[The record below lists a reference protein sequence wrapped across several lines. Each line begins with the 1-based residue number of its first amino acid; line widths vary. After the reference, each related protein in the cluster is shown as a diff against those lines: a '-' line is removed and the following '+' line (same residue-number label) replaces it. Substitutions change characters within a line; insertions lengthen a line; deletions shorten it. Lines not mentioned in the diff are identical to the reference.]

1 MATRR
6 PNTFSTSNKRPRAWQ
21 QVEDEPESEAPSE
34 AFKKLQRELEEREEV
49 ERRNSE
55 RRAYLDELV
64 ARTEGRSRKVG
75 TLLYLDV
82 ELRKQTSTMAKL
94 QSFVTT
100 GRLIFEVFDD
110 LLPRTADAIIRLVRA
125 TGTQAAAKGKQPAE
139 RSSTASYLNAT
150 FSYVVPGFI
159 CRGGTAVADEHA
171 TARSAFYGTTE
182 AIWDGLTLTCRG
194 VIALASEKSN
204 EFIISFK
211 PLEDL
216 DGQRMV
222 FGRVC
227 PASFELLDEIEAAG
241 APDGEPTKAIV
252 IVGGGVIDPEQPI
265 TKYVRP
271 VVRPKEVQQTER
283 RSKGFTDCTRTRAAQ
298 QPRSRS
304 RRRCLCCL
312 PGDGCACA
320 RAKPLH
326 RTCVR
331 HAPLTSRRCA
341 RFTVSCATDRKHTF
355 T

>member
-1 MATRR
+1 MAPQR
-6 PNTFSTSNKRPRAWQ
+6 PNAFSTAKHKRPRAWQ
-21 QVEDEPESEAPSE
+21 QAEDEAPEGEQPSE
-34 AFKKLQRELEEREEV
+34 AFVKLQRELEEREKV
-49 ERRNSE
+49 ERRNEE
-55 RRAYLDELV
+55 RRARLDELV
-64 ARTEGRSRKVG
+64 ARTEGRSAKVG

-110 LLPRTADAIIRLVRA
+110 LLPRTADAMIRLVRA
-125 TGTQAAAKGKQPAE
+125 TGAQADSKAP
-139 RSSTASYLNAT
+139 RSSAASYLNAT
-150 FSYVVPGFI
+150 FSYVVPGFL

-171 TARSAFYGTTE
+171 ASRTAFDGTSE
-182 AIWDGLTLTCRG
+182 AIWEGLTLSCRG
-194 VIALASEKSN
+194 VLALASEKSN

-227 PASFELLDEIEAAG
+227 PASAELLDEIEAAG
-241 APDGEPTKAIV
+241 APNGEVSKAIV

-271 VVRPKEVQQTER
+271 VVRPKEVRTTER
-283 RSKGFTDCTRTRAAQ
+283 RAKGFTDY
-298 QPRSRS
+298 
-304 RRRCLCCL
+304 
-312 PGDGCACA
+312 
-320 RAKPLH
+320 
-326 RTCVR
+326 
-331 HAPLTSRRCA
+331 
-341 RFTVSCATDRKHTF
+341 RKHTF

>member
-1 MATRR
+1 MTLRKANVFATGK
-6 PNTFSTSNKRPRAWQ
+6 KRPRAWR
-21 QVEDEPESEAPSE
+21 QVEDNEAGEDRESE

-49 ERRNSE
+49 ERKNAE
-55 RRAYLDELV
+55 RLAHLDELI
-64 ARTEGRSRKVG
+64 ARTEGRSRTVG
-75 TLLYLDV
+75 TLLYLDI
-82 ELRKQTSTMAKL
+82 ELRKKASTMAKM

-110 LLPRTADAIIRLVRA
+110 LTPKTASAMVRLVRA
-125 TGTQAAAKGKQPAE
+125 TGEQASARDGRDRQSAN
-139 RSSTASYLNAT
+139 SYYNAT
-150 FSYVVPGFI
+150 FSYVVPGFL
-159 CRGGTAVADEHA
+159 CRGGTSVAEEN
-171 TARSAFYGTTE
+171 TGTRSAFPGTKE
-182 AIWDGLTLTCRG
+182 AIWDGLKLTCRG

-241 APDGEPTKAIV
+241 TPDGDPSRTIV

-271 VVRPKEVQQTER
+271 VVRPKEEKVTER
-283 RSKGFTDCTRTRAAQ
+283 RTKGFTDY
-298 QPRSRS
+298 
-304 RRRCLCCL
+304 
-312 PGDGCACA
+312 
-320 RAKPLH
+320 
-326 RTCVR
+326 
-331 HAPLTSRRCA
+331 
-341 RFTVSCATDRKHTF
+341 RKFTF

>member
-1 MATRR
+1 MPPVRA
-6 PNTFSTSNKRPRAWQ
+6 NTFTSSKKRPRAWQ
-21 QVEDEPESEAPSE
+21 QAEEGEGEAPSE
-34 AFKKLQRELEEREEV
+34 AFLKLQRELV
-49 ERRNSE
+49 ERDKIEGRNEE

-125 TGTQAAAKGKQPAE
+125 TAAQAAAKGKQPAD
-139 RSSTASYLNAT
+139 RSSAASYLNAT

-171 TARSAFYGTTE
+171 ASRSAFPGTSE
-182 AIWDGLTLTCRG
+182 ALWDGLTLTCRG
-194 VIALASEKSN
+194 VIALASDKSN

-241 APDGEPTKAIV
+241 APDGEPTKAVV
-252 IVGGGVIDPEQPI
+252 IVGAGVIDPEQPI
-265 TKYVRP
+265 NKYVRP

-283 RSKGFTDCTRTRAAQ
+283 RSKGFTDCARRAAPPEAA
-298 QPRSRS
+298 PRL
-304 RRRCLCCL
+304 RCPL
-312 PGDGCACA
+312 PVGAA
-320 RAKPLH
+320 A
-326 RTCVR
+326 
-331 HAPLTSRRCA
+331 
-341 RFTVSCATDRKHTF
+341 
-355 T
+355 

>member
-1 MATRR
+1 MAPPKANSFT
-6 PNTFSTSNKRPRAWQ
+6 TKKRPRAWQ
-21 QVEDEPESEAPSE
+21 QVEDEPPEGAPPSE
-34 AFKKLQRELEEREEV
+34 AFVKLQRELEEREKV
-49 ERRNSE
+49 ERRNAD
-55 RRAYLDELV
+55 RQATLDELI

-110 LLPRTADAIIRLVRA
+110 LLPRTADAMIRLVRA
-125 TGTQAAAKGKQPAE
+125 TGAQATGAQADGRDKSSAASF
-139 RSSTASYLNAT
+139 RNAT
-150 FSYVVPGFI
+150 FSYVVPGFL
-159 CRGGTAVADEHA
+159 CRGGTAVTEENASSR
-171 TARSAFYGTTE
+171 TAFHGTSE
-182 AIWDGLTLTCRG
+182 AKWDGLRLTCRG

-252 IVGGGVIDPEQPI
+252 IVGGGVIDPEL
-265 TKYVRP
+265 VRAP
-271 VVRPKEVQQTER
+271 ACVRLLRPGVGYLYHLRFVYAR
-283 RSKGFTDCTRTRAAQ
+283 RSFAGPRP
-298 QPRSRS
+298 PRSLS
-304 RRRCLCCL
+304 ALL
-312 PGDGCACA
+312 
-320 RAKPLH
+320 
-326 RTCVR
+326 
-331 HAPLTSRRCA
+331 S
-341 RFTVSCATDRKHTF
+341 
-355 T
+355 